1 MGALQIIQAILY
13 SSSPCYSH
21 SHPYPSSRVFSSHLS
36 YHLLDA
42 VETLAVE
49 AERLLKQHLV
59 LHRPLVGKGRE
70 VGQVSQGL
78 LHIMLVPEQHA
89 QRLKNEEVA

>member
-1 MGALQIIQAILY
+1 MLT
-13 SSSPCYSH
+13 
-21 SHPYPSSRVFSSHLS
+21 
-36 YHLLDA
+36 YHLLNA

-59 LHRPLVGKGRE
+59 LYCPLVRKGCE
-70 VGQVSQGL
+70 VGQVSQRL

-89 QRLKNEEVA
+89 QRLKNKEVIKICASNFRFAYSAPAFFPYCDHQHV